1 MKGEYFMKKLMAAV
15 IAFLLIWNIGLSLE
29 MGQLKEDLQ
38 TIKESIPEAVETQE
52 GTAFPSETVQ
62 VSSQI
67 SSDTTEVIKQV
78 RPAVV
83 TVLTRTNEQQVGT
96 GSGVVYNV
104 QDNISYIITN
114 HHVISSG
121 STFEIAYLSG
131 EVVEAELI
139 GSDQYADLALLKVT
153 DGPTVTPLQLGDS
166 SVLTVGE
173 VALAIGSPAGEN
185 FAGSV
190 TQGIISGVDRTLAV
204 DTDND
209 GLEDWD
215 MILIQTDAAIN
226 PGNSGGALVNMKG
239 QLIGINTTK
248 IAGTAYEGMGFA
260 IPVNEVISIIN
271 QIQTTGEVYRPHLG
285 IRFLSL
291 SDLSYAERN
300 YFNWTMQGELPADTE
315 GLLITE
321 VIADSASDKAGLKSG
336 DIILSIDNQEIDNFR
351 QFRRI
356 LYSFD
361 RGSSI
366 NLLIKRDGQ
375 NQAMKIQLQ

>member
-38 TIKESIPEAVETQE
+38 TTKESIPEAVETQE

-375 NQAMKIQLQ
+375 IQAMKIQLQ

>member
-1 MKGEYFMKKLMAAV
+1 MKKLMAAL
-15 IAFLLIWNIGLSLE
+15 IAILLIWNIRLSVDVGE
-29 MGQLKEDLQ
+29 LKSELASTQ
-38 TIKESIPEAVETQE
+38 ESITETAGNTQPEE
-52 GTAFPSETVQ
+52 GVYEVVQ
-62 VSSQI
+62 VKSEI
-67 SSDTTEVIKQV
+67 SSDTTKVIEQV

-83 TVLTRTNEQQVGT
+83 TILTSSGT
-96 GSGVVYNV
+96 SAIGSGSGVIYNV
-104 QDNISYIITN
+104 QGNISYIITN
-114 HHVISSG
+114 HHVISDG
-121 STFEIAYLSG
+121 NKFEVAYLSG
-131 EVVEAELI
+131 EVVEAELL
-139 GSDQYADLALLKVT
+139 GSDQFADLALLKVT
-153 DGPTVTPLQLGDS
+153 DGPDVTPLPLGDS

-173 VALAIGSPAGEN
+173 TALAIGSPAGEN

-226 PGNSGGALVNMKG
+226 PGNSGGALVNMRG

-248 IAGTAYEGMGFA
+248 IAGTAFEGMGFA

-271 QIQTTGEVYRPHLG
+271 QIQETGEVYRPQLG

-291 SDLSYAERN
+291 SDLTEAERN
-300 YFNWTMQGELPADTE
+300 YLNWSMRGELPADTE

-321 VIADSASDKAGLKSG
+321 VIANSVSDQAGLRSG

-351 QFRRI
+351 QFRRV

-361 RGSSI
+361 RGSPI

-375 NQAMKIQLQ
+375 TQAMMIQLQ

>member
-1 MKGEYFMKKLMAAV
+1 MKKLMAAV

-38 TIKESIPEAVETQE
+38 TTKESIPEAVETQE

-131 EVVEAELI
+131 EVVEAEFI

>member
-38 TIKESIPEAVETQE
+38 TTKESIPEAVETQE

-131 EVVEAELI
+131 EVVEAEFI

>member
-1 MKGEYFMKKLMAAV
+1 MKKLMAAV

-38 TIKESIPEAVETQE
+38 TTKESIPEAVETQE

>member
-1 MKGEYFMKKLMAAV
+1 MKKLMAAV
-15 IAFLLIWNIGLSLE
+15 IAFLLVWNIGLSLE

-38 TIKESIPEAVETQE
+38 TTKESIPEAVETQE

-83 TVLTRTNEQQVGT
+83 TVLTSTNEQQVGT

>member
-1 MKGEYFMKKLMAAV
+1 MKKLMAAV
-15 IAFLLIWNIGLSLE
+15 IAFLFIWNIGLSLE
-29 MGQLKEDLQ
+29 MGQLKDDLQ
-38 TIKESIPEAVETQE
+38 TTKESIPEAIETQP

-83 TVLTRTNEQQVGT
+83 TVLTSTNEQQVGT

-131 EVVEAELI
+131 DVVEAELI

-166 SVLTVGE
+166 SILTVGE

-336 DIILSIDNQEIDNFR
+336 DIILSIDNQEIDSFR

-375 NQAMKIQLQ
+375 HQAIKIQLQ

>member
-38 TIKESIPEAVETQE
+38 TTKESIPEAVETQE

>member
-1 MKGEYFMKKLMAAV
+1 MKKLMAAV

-38 TIKESIPEAVETQE
+38 TTKESIPEAVETQE

-131 EVVEAELI
+131 EVVVAEFI